1 MFNAQFSIFKV
12 GWLLIWDSSI
22 EHFFLPYLPL
32 RSFVVFASLRLFS
45 VLLCVPLSLWFKK
58 LCAPLRLRVFA
69 AKEFFSSFILPFPV
83 LLFPAFVG
91 VRRGLCGLATN
102 NCKTY
107 IGSSLFV
114 VGAANAQ
121 ALEKHKQ

>member
-1 MFNAQFSIFKV
+1 MFNAQFSIFKE
-12 GWLLIWDSSI
+12 GWLLTWDSSI

-32 RSFVVFASLRLFS
+32 R
-45 VLLCVPLSLWFKK
+45 LC
-58 LCAPLRLRVFA
+58 VFA

-83 LLFPAFVG
+83 LLFPAVVG

-121 ALEKHKQ
+121 ALEKHQQRQELQIHAVSLRRHGWDDGKAESN